1 MLERLEQEAWTPGAA
16 GHLLNRAGFGG
27 SPAEIVALHARGLT
41 GAVESMLDGEE
52 DSDLFA
58 PPAAA
63 IPINGINLKAKSKSL
78 SEEKRK
84 EMQKVMRR
92 EQREQ
97 MLELRSWWLDRMRW
111 TAGCVP
117 AII

>member
-1 MLERLEQEAWTPGAA
+1 
-16 GHLLNRAGFGG
+16 
-27 SPAEIVALHARGLT
+27 
-41 GAVESMLDGEE
+41 MLDGEE

-111 TAGCVP
+111 TAGRVP